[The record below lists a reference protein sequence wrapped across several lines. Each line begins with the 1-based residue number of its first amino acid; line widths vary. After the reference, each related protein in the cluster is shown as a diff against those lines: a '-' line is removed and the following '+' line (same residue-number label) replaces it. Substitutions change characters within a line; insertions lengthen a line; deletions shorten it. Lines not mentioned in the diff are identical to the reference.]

1 MKDNKLINNRN
12 KVAITM
18 LVIMIFCAC
27 ACWLVSCGSGTMQTE
42 NVDVDLSSLSATMV
56 YAKVNDIVTNPT
68 AYIGKTIKAKGVYDT
83 SYFNKTQKYYN
94 YVVIKDAT
102 ACCAQGLEF
111 EYSGGYPDRGA
122 EIVIVG
128 VFGSYTELGL
138 TYYYISANSLMT
150 V

>member
-1 MKDNKLINNRN
+1 
-12 KVAITM
+12 M
-18 LVIMIFCAC
+18 LAMVFCASAFC
-27 ACWLVSCGSGTMQTE
+27 LSACGDGTMQAE

-56 YAKVNDIVTNPT
+56 YAKVNDMVTNPT
-68 AYIGKTIKAKGVYDT
+68 AYIGKTIKAKGTYDT

-111 EYSGGYPDRGA
+111 EYSGGYPSKGS

-128 VFGSYTELGL
+128 VFGSYVELGL
-138 TYYYISANSLMT
+138 TYYYISVNSLTT

>member
-1 MKDNKLINNRN
+1 MKGKRFRHNKN
-12 KVAITM
+12 KIAITM
-18 LVIMIFCAC
+18 LVIVVCAC
-27 ACWLVSCGSGTMQTE
+27 AFCLAACGDGTMQNE
-42 NVDVDLSSLSATMV
+42 SVDVDLSSLSATMV
-56 YAKVNDIVTNPT
+56 YAKVNDMVTNPT

-83 SYFNKTQKYYN
+83 SYFDRTQKYYN

-111 EYSGGYPDRGA
+111 KYSGNYPGRGS

-128 VFGSYTELGL
+128 VFGSYTELGV
-138 TYYYISANSLMT
+138 TYYYISANSLTT

>member
-1 MKDNKLINNRN
+1 MQNNKKINNINRI
-12 KVAITM
+12 ASIM
-18 LVIMIFCAC
+18 LVLIFCVC
-27 ACWLVSCGSGTMQTE
+27 AFCLVSCGDGTMQVE
-42 NVDVDLSSLSATMV
+42 NVDVDLTSLSATMV
-56 YAKVNDIVTNPT
+56 YAKVNDMITNPT

-122 EIVIVG
+122 EIVIIG